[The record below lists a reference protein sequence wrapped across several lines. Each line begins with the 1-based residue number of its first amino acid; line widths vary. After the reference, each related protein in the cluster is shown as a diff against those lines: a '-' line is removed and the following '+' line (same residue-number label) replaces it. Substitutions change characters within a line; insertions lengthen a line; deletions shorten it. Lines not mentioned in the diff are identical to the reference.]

1 MRLDSDIKRDVEA
14 ELAWEPDIEADDIAV
29 SVRDGVVTLTGFA
42 HTYGDKYAA
51 EGIAKRVQGVVGV
64 ADDIEVHLPWEARR
78 ADPEI
83 ARDAVAALKDQLP
96 HSADGIQVTVKDG
109 RLTLEGNVEWNY
121 QRNRAEDAVRHIKGV
136 KAVRNRLAIRPRV
149 VPKAIKEKIEEAM
162 HRSAEFD
169 NERILVEAAGSEVIL
184 KGTVGSWTERDEAE
198 RVAWRAPGVTNVTNR
213 ITVTE

>member
-14 ELAWEPDIEADDIAV
+14 ELAWEPGIEADDIAV
-29 SVRDGVVTLTGFA
+29 AVRDGVVTLTGFV

-64 ADDIEVHLPWEARR
+64 ADDIEVHLPWEGRR

-121 QRNRAEDAVRHIKGV
+121 QRNRAEEAVRHIKGV
-136 KAVRNRLAIRPRV
+136 KAVKNRLAIRPRV
-149 VPKAIKEKIEEAM
+149 VPEAIKEKIEAAL
-162 HRSAEFD
+162 HRNAEFD
-169 NERILVEAAGSEVIL
+169 GDGILVEAAGSEVIL

-213 ITVTE
+213 IAVAD